1 MRYFIECS
9 YDGTPFQGWQKQPGK
24 PTVQESLEQKLQVL
38 LKNTET
44 DIVGCGRTDTGVHAL
59 RYVAHFDFDG
69 QIEPDLIYHWN
80 AILPAEIA
88 VKSITPVS
96 ETAHARFDA
105 TARTYQYFMHGQK
118 SPFLINKSFFYKQFS
133 VLKMEEL
140 QQAAQMLKA
149 YTAYYP
155 FCLSQS
161 GTKNYNVELK
171 QLDWRLNGE
180 QGLVFSI
187 TANRFLRGMVRLIVG
202 MCINVAIGQLKA
214 SEVIQSLERQQLLPK
229 SWSVPP
235 YGLYLADIEYPEW
248 PGGNITRPR
257 FMVEN

>member
-9 YDGTPFQGWQKQPGK
+9 YDGTPFQGWQKQPVK
-24 PTVQESLEQKLQVL
+24 PTVQETLEQKLRIL
-38 LKNTET
+38 LKTTEI

-59 RYVAHFDFDG
+59 RYVAHFDFDRDI
-69 QIEPDLIYHWN
+69 QPDLIYHWN

-88 VKSITPVS
+88 VKSIIPVAAS
-96 ETAHARFDA
+96 AHARFDA
-105 TARTYQYFMHGQK
+105 TARTYNYFIHGLK
-118 SPFLINKSFFYKQFS
+118 SPFLINKSFFYKQFYL
-133 VLKMEEL
+133 LKLEDL
-140 QQAAQMLKA
+140 QQAAQLLKD
-149 YTAYYP
+149 YSAYYP

-161 GTKNYNVELK
+161 GAKNYNVEIK
-171 QLDWRLNGE
+171 QLDWKINGE

-214 SEVIQSLERQQLLPK
+214 ADVVQSLEHQELLLK

-235 YGLYLADIEYPEW
+235 YGLYLVNVEYPER
-248 PGGNITRPR
+248 PGGNIT
-257 FMVEN
+257 

>member
-9 YDGTPFQGWQKQPGK
+9 YDGTPFQGWQKQPGL
-24 PTVQESLEQKLQVL
+24 PTVQETLEQKLQVL
-38 LKNTET
+38 LKTPVI

-69 QIEPDLIYHWN
+69 HIEPDLIYHWN

-88 VKSITPVS
+88 VKSIRPVA

-105 TARTYQYFMHGQK
+105 TTRTYHYFIHGLK

-133 VLKMEEL
+133 LLKIEEL
-140 QQAAQMLKA
+140 QQAAQLLRTHSA
-149 YTAYYP
+149 YFP

-161 GTKNYNVELK
+161 GAKNYNVVFK
-171 QLDWRLNGE
+171 QLEWKMSGD
-180 QGLVFSI
+180 QGLMFSI

-214 SEVIQSLERQQLLPK
+214 KEVIQSLERQELLPK

-235 YGLYLADIEYPEW
+235 YGLYLVNIEYPDRS
-248 PGGNITRPR
+248 GGNVTPIQD
-257 FMVEN
+257 VGII